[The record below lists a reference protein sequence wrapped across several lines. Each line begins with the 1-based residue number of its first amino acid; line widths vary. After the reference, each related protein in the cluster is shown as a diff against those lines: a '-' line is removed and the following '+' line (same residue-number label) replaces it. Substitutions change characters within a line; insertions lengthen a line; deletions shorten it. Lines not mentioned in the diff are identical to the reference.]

1 MFTTITKGALQ
12 GAHYYIHTYIHNTCT
27 YTYYIHMRFIYP
39 IVRKRERTKIVC
51 SFVLGVGGGGENID
65 NIYSVVSIE
74 NMYCISYY
82 YSNW

>member
-1 MFTTITKGALQ
+1 MHL
-12 GAHYYIHTYIHNTCT
+12 
-27 YTYYIHMRFIYP
+27 IHMRFIYP
-39 IVRKRERTKIVC
+39 NVRKRERENERTLSKIAC
-51 SFVLGVGGGGENID
+51 SFVLGVRGGENID

>member
-1 MFTTITKGALQ
+1 M
-12 GAHYYIHTYIHNTCT
+12 HTQHECA
-27 YTYYIHMRFIYP
+27 
-39 IVRKRERTKIVC
+39 KERERLIENERTLSKIVC
-51 SFVLGVGGGGENID
+51 SFVLGVRGGENID

>member
-1 MFTTITKGALQ
+1 MHTQHVHALNTY
-12 GAHYYIHTYIHNTCT
+12 AIHLPECAKEREN
-27 YTYYIHMRFIYP
+27 
-39 IVRKRERTKIVC
+39 ERTLSKIAC
-51 SFVLGVGGGGENID
+51 SFVLGVRGGENID